1 MKTRL
6 HRDEIRAA
14 LTGPIWSIYTPFLR
28 DGGIDYAG
36 LRRQID
42 FILAAG
48 CRTVLLT
55 AGDSH
60 FIILS
65 DAEIAEVTKATIAH
79 CAGRAMVVVAARY
92 YGTPQAVE
100 FARFARAAGADVFM
114 VLPPDW
120 GNSSTP
126 ETLTEH
132 YAAVAEH
139 IPVML
144 VTNVFIPRGLEFG
157 LSTLRLCLERVD
169 NIVAIKD
176 DFCGQF
182 GRKMGL
188 LVHDRWAVFTVL
200 KQNHLDAH
208 LYGCDG
214 YLSLLV
220 GFRPDVSRHYW
231 TSLQAGDLVSAR
243 RVVSDCEMPLL
254 DYLIALP
261 GSWDAGVHGMME
273 LYGFSGRWRRKP
285 YYSLNDEQMAQLKAK
300 LQALKLL
307 T

>member
-1 MKTRL
+1 MQTKLNRA
-6 HRDEIRAA
+6 EIRAA

-28 DGGIDYAG
+28 DGSIDYAG
-36 LRRQID
+36 LRQQID
-42 FILAAG
+42 FTIAAG
-48 CRTVLLT
+48 CKTVLLT

-65 DAEIAEVTKATIAH
+65 DQEIAEVTKATIKH
-79 CAGRAMVVVAARY
+79 TAGRAMVVAAARY
-92 YGTPQAVE
+92 YGTPQSIE
-100 FARFARAAGADVFM
+100 FAKFARDAGADVFM

-139 IPVML
+139 IPVMV
-144 VTNVFIPRGLEFG
+144 VTNVFIPRGHEFG
-157 LSTLRLCLERVD
+157 LRTLKLCLERVD

-176 DFCGQF
+176 DICGQF
-182 GRKMGL
+182 GRKMAL

-200 KQNHLDAH
+200 KQNHLEVH
-208 LYGCDG
+208 PYGCDG

-220 GFRPDVSRHYW
+220 GCRPDLSRRYW
-231 TSLQAGDLVSAR
+231 QAYQAGDYASAR
-243 RVVSDCEMPLL
+243 RIVSDIEMPLL

-261 GSWDAGVHGMME
+261 GSWDAGAHGMLE
-273 LYGFSGRWRRKP
+273 LYGLSQRWRRKP
-285 YYSLNDEQMAQLKAK
+285 YYSLSDAEMEQLKAK
-300 LQALKLL
+300 LQTLKLL
-307 T
+307 A

>member
-1 MKTRL
+1 MKKNLSRG
-6 HRDEIRAA
+6 EIRAA

-28 DGGIDYAG
+28 DGSIDYNG
-36 LRRQID
+36 LRQQID
-42 FILAAG
+42 FTLATGAK
-48 CRTVLLT
+48 TVLLT

-60 FIILS
+60 YFILS
-65 DAEIAEVTKATIAH
+65 DQEIADVTRETIEH
-79 CAGRAMVVVAARY
+79 CAGRAMVVVAART
-92 YGTPQAVE
+92 YGTPQSVE
-100 FARFARAAGADVFM
+100 FAKFAREAGADVYM

-144 VTNVFIPRGLEFG
+144 VTNVFIPRGTEFG
-157 LSTLRLCLERVD
+157 LNTLRLCRERVE

-176 DFCGQF
+176 DICGQF
-182 GRKMGL
+182 GRKMAL

-200 KQNHLDAH
+200 KQNHLDVH
-208 LYGCDG
+208 PYGCDG

-220 GFRPDVSRHYW
+220 GVRPDLSRQYW
-231 TSLQAGDLVSAR
+231 QAFQAGDFTAAR
-243 RVVSDCEMPLL
+243 RVVSDYEMPLL

-261 GSWDAGVHGMME
+261 GSWDAGAHGMLE
-273 LYGFSGRWRRKP
+273 LFGLSPRWRRKP
-285 YYSLNDEQMAQLKAK
+285 YHSLSDAEMEQLKAK

>member
-1 MKTRL
+1 MATRL
-6 HRDEIRAA
+6 SRDEIRAA

-28 DGGIDYAG
+28 DGSIDYTG
-36 LRRQID
+36 LRQQID
-42 FILAAG
+42 FTIAAG
-48 CRTVLLT
+48 CKTVLLT

-60 FIILS
+60 YIILS
-65 DAEIAEVTKATIAH
+65 DQEIAEITKAVIAYT
-79 CAGRAMVVVAARY
+79 ASRAMVVVAART

-100 FARFARAAGADVFM
+100 FAEFARDSGADVFM

-132 YAAVAEH
+132 YATIAER

-144 VTNVFIPRGLEFG
+144 VTNVFIPRGVEFG
-157 LSTLRLCLERVD
+157 LSTLRLCLERVG

-182 GRKMGL
+182 GRKMAL

-200 KQNHLDAH
+200 KQNHLDLH
-208 LYGCDG
+208 PYGCDG

-220 GFRPDVSRHYW
+220 GCRPDLSRLYW
-231 TSLQAGDLVSAR
+231 KNFQAGDLASAR
-243 RVVSDCEMPLL
+243 RIISDYEMPLL

-261 GSWDAGVHGMME
+261 GSWDAGAHGLLE
-273 LYGFSGRWRRKP
+273 LFGLSPRWRRKP
-285 YYSLNDEQMAQLKAK
+285 YYSLSDAEMEQLKAK
-300 LQALKLL
+300 LQTLKII